1 MPYVTQIISLFI
13 VGSMYSITGIFI
25 NRKLYNNIKNEKH
38 QEKGKV
44 IQRIMKTYA
53 LVQCVVTPA
62 MTITAWLLY
71 VNKNALNIVQPF
83 ATGYIIKTS
92 RFLYVWFR
100 VYIGFNSLI
109 IAACR
114 YCFIVKDSLVSRIGI
129 ERTRYIFLTTSVAVP
144 ALLALSNE
152 ATLPLESAWICMFM
166 PNDNN
171 SEEIKDNSDIFCSN
185 DIMVDVSESP
195 IYNALH
201 GFLSPTMIFCLQ
213 VCHKIILFIATS
225 NIIEG
230 ILYILTFLFIRR

>member
-1 MPYVTQIISLFI
+1 MSYVAQIICLFI

-25 NRKLYNNIKNEKH
+25 GRKLYNNIKNEKH

-62 MTITAWLLY
+62 MTITAWILY
-71 VNKNALNIVQPF
+71 VNKNALNIVQQF
-83 ATGYIIKTS
+83 MTGYIIMTA

-109 IAACR
+109 IATCR
-114 YCFIVKDSLVSRIGI
+114 YCYIVKDSLVSRIGI
-129 ERTRYIFLTTSVAVP
+129 ERTRYIFITTSVAVP

-171 SEEIKDNSDIFCSN
+171 TEEIKNTSDIFCSK

-195 IYNALH
+195 IYNVLH
-201 GFLSPTMIFCLQ
+201 NYLSPQMTFCLQ
-213 VCHKIILFIATS
+213 IGHKIILFIATS

-230 ILYILTFLFIRR
+230 ILYIHTFLFIIR